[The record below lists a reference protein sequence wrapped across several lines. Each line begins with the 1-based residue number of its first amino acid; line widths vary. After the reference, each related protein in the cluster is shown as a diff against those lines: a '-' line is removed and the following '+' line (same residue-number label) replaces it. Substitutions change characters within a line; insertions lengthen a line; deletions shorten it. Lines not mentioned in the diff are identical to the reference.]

1 VLASYY
7 LLEESGEPVAFNGLT
22 VAQLDE
28 IDRRIVEE
36 LQADGRTPVT
46 VIGKKIGLSQAAT
59 RQRVQRLI
67 ENRIVQI
74 AAITNP
80 DTHGYTRSAMVGVR
94 TNGDLRDVAR
104 VISAIP
110 EAYYVVICSGSY
122 DILTE
127 IMCRDDQ
134 HMLDLVAQLRAVDG
148 VVSTE
153 SFAFLDLVKWE
164 YSPGFV
170 DGTETSPR
178 AASEA
183 L

>member
-1 VLASYY
+1 M
-7 LLEESGEPVAFNGLT
+7 GFNGLT

-28 IDRRIVEE
+28 TDRRIVEE
-36 LQADGRTPVT
+36 LQADGRIPVT

-80 DTHGYTRSAMVGVR
+80 DTHGYTRSAMIGVR
-94 TNGDLRDVAR
+94 TSGDLRQVAHAIAR
-104 VISAIP
+104 IP
-110 EAYYVVICSGSY
+110 EAYYVVVCAGSY

-127 IMCRDDQ
+127 IMARDDQ
-134 HMLDLVAQLRAVDG
+134 HLLDLVAELRAVEG

-164 YSPGFV
+164 YSPGFLERPNARV
-170 DGTETSPR
+170 VGEE
-178 AASEA
+178 ASA
-183 L
+183 V